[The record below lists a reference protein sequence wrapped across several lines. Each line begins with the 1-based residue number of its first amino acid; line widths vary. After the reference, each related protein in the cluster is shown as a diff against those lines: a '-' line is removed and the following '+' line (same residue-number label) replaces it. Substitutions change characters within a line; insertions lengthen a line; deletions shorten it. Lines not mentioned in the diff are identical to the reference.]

1 MLNKF
6 SKREKKQLPYIG
18 IFFVIL
24 LILWIVFAPNRGI
37 VALYKSHKEIE
48 RLQAENTKLE
58 QEKMALQ
65 EEINRLQNDPTF
77 LEEKARKEYGM
88 LKDNEVLYIF
98 KKKEKWCI
106 GEKL

>member
-24 LILWIVFAPNRGI
+24 LLLWIFFTPNRGI
-37 VALYKSHKEIE
+37 LALFRSQKEIE
-48 RLQAENTKLE
+48 KLQTENKRLE

-65 EEINRLQNDPTF
+65 EEINRMQNDPAF

-88 LKDNEVLYIF
+88 LKENEVLYIF
-98 KKKEKWCI
+98 KKKEK
-106 GEKL
+106 